1 MIRHFVRCP
10 QGLYPCFRS
19 RPLNPPRTIRCAIPT
34 LLRHRVTSPR
44 RRRCQRACFP
54 FRHRQNLIRIPSV
67 QIGSFQLQGIW
78 LQQVFS
84 CKEILSREKK
94 KYKSHSLCHLEGIG
108 EGKVSNLARWLEHSA
123 FKPDISIIQSPAS
136 VQQTLFQSGPKI
148 SLESINIQLSLWIK
162 RQQVQCV
169 SKL

>member
-19 RPLNPPRTIRCAIPT
+19 RPLNPPRTIRCAIST

-84 CKEILSREKK
+84 CKEILSRKK
-94 KYKSHSLCHLEGIG
+94 KKKNPIRSVTW
-108 EGKVSNLARWLEHSA
+108 KVSGKARFQTSHDGWNTRPSNL
-123 FKPDISIIQSPAS
+123 ISQLFSLQPAS
-136 VQQTLFQSGPKI
+136 SRRCFKAVLKFHWNQ
-148 SLESINIQLSLWIK
+148 
-162 RQQVQCV
+162 
-169 SKL
+169 